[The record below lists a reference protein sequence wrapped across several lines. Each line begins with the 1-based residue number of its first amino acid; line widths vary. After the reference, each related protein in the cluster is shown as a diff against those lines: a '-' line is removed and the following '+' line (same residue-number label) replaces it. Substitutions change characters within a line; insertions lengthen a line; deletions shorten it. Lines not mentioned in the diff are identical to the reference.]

1 MTIPKFLGQHMNKA
15 NPIKDSALIEGIG
28 AQEAINIIGAQIGD
42 HLRRRHGADLDVAVG
57 IKPGFGNIGAQQ
69 IVVHRKIERHG
80 KAEALPILGVALF
93 LVLIGEGNR
102 LAIGVFNRCH
112 RPRHR
117 LRHANA
123 KRHRQRHG
131 GEHMRRVIFA
141 RDGFVADHGPTGSAD
156 DLHIQA
162 VALIE
167 AHGIGH
173 DDGRRAGDG
182 DEADF

>member
-42 HLRRRHGADLDVAVG
+42 HLGWRHGADLDVAVG
-57 IKPGFGNIGAQQ
+57 IEPRFGDIGAQQ
-69 IVVHRKIERHG
+69 IIMHGKIKRHG

-93 LVLIGEGNR
+93 LVLIGKRNG
-102 LAIGVFNRCH
+102 LAIGVFNRRH

-141 RDGFVADHGPTGSAD
+141 RDGFIADHGPPGCAD
-156 DLHIQA
+156 DLNIQA

-173 DDGRRAGDG
+173 DDGRGAGDG
-182 DEADF
+182 NEADF

>member
-1 MTIPKFLGQHMNKA
+1 MNKA
-15 NPIKDSALIEGIG
+15 NAVKDSALIEGIG

-42 HLRRRHGADLDVAVG
+42 HLGRRHGADLDVAVRV
-57 IKPGFGNIGAQQ
+57 KPGFRDIGAQQ
-69 IVVHRKIERHG
+69 IIVHGKIKRHG
-80 KAEALPILGVALF
+80 KTEALPILWLALF
-93 LVLIGEGNR
+93 LVLIRKCNR

-141 RDGFVADHGPTGSAD
+141 GDGFIADHRPARGAD
-156 DLHIQA
+156 DLSIQA

-173 DDGRRAGDG
+173 DDRRGAGDG
-182 DEADF
+182 NKPDF